1 VHFSKPVEVATA
13 GAGDYPAPA
22 VLADGTL
29 LVSYLEIGG
38 LSLGDEVCPSVDQ
51 RVVVARYAVNGK
63 RLGDATGISR
73 LCLVGAGLS
82 ANGATFTP
90 VTYPAITADPSTG
103 AVVVAATYQA
113 QVDRGVMTASSADG
127 GRTWREQ
134 LIVGAPG
141 TEVSLPALSAAGG
154 RIALSYL
161 TVDPGG
167 AYMPTL
173 VSSRDGGRTWSAP
186 TDLATVPSVG
196 NTHPQNGID
205 TYGFGQ
211 YQGVAVGPDGIAHAA
226 WPDLRP
232 RGADSQDVDIWTRDV
247 SLS

>member
-1 VHFSKPVEVATA
+1 VEQQVK
-13 GAGDYPAPA
+13 
-22 VLADGTL
+22 
-29 LVSYLEIGG
+29 
-38 LSLGDEVCPSVDQ
+38 
-51 RVVVARYAVNGK
+51 VVRYARTGK
-63 RLGDATGISR
+63 RLDTTTAISQ
-73 LCLVGAGLS
+73 LCVVGEGLS

-90 VTYPAITADPSTG
+90 VTYPAIAADPATG

-113 QVDRGVMTASSADG
+113 ERDRGVLTAASGDG
-127 GRTWREQ
+127 GRTWKQQ
-134 LIVGAPG
+134 LVAGAPG

-167 AYMPTL
+167 VYMPTL
-173 VSSRDGGRTWSAP
+173 TASRDGGRTWSAP
-186 TDLATVPSVG
+186 LDLASQPSAG

-205 TYGFGQ
+205 TYGFGA
-211 YQGVAVGPDGIAHAA
+211 YQGVAIGPDGVVHAA

-247 SLS
+247 RQH